1 MENKLYSIWLVIICT
16 IIFTLQIIFPQITDQ
31 FALYSNRVLYEPWLL
46 VTSIF
51 LHGSFEHLFFNMF
64 ALALFGIILE
74 SIIGS
79 RNFLIAFF
87 VSGIIASIGAAFF
100 YPASLGASGAI
111 YGIIGALT
119 AIRPK
124 MTVWVLGVPMPMF
137 VAAVLWALIDLVGMF
152 EPSGIANAAHLF
164 GLASGVVVGVFF
176 RRKFPERRIK
186 EEPLSPEEEEA
197 IDYYIDYNS

>member
-197 IDYYIDYNS
+197 IDYYIDYNF

>member
-79 RNFLIAFF
+79 RNFLIET
-87 VSGIIASIGAAFF
+87 SILLLLFKS
-100 YPASLGASGAI
+100 YNLCNSL
-111 YGIIGALT
+111 LLL
-119 AIRPK
+119 PL
-124 MTVWVLGVPMPMF
+124 LG
-137 VAAVLWALIDLVGMF
+137 
-152 EPSGIANAAHLF
+152 
-164 GLASGVVVGVFF
+164 
-176 RRKFPERRIK
+176 
-186 EEPLSPEEEEA
+186 
-197 IDYYIDYNS
+197 